1 MQAMGFHVVIK
12 IGPQVDTENQRP
24 QRRLVSSPANSVG
37 RGCIFHLYSPRAW
50 DLLGTGGCWSGYS
63 RY

>member
-24 QRRLVSSPANSVG
+24 QRSWVYSPANSKG
-37 RGCIFHLYSPRAW
+37 RGCIFHLCIPRAW
-50 DLLGTGGCWSGYS
+50 DLLGTGECWSRYS